1 MTLEGVQRLGLRD
14 GTRLVSHYN
23 DWETVEEVS
32 CVRDCGYRRKYRM
45 RMRQVKRWKEE
56 LFGKSFEGV
65 HWEAV
70 GCAEVVIEVERLK
83 KKLFL

>member
-1 MTLEGVQRLGLRD
+1 
-14 GTRLVSHYN
+14 
-23 DWETVEEVS
+23 
-32 CVRDCGYRRKYRM
+32 M
-45 RMRQVKRWKEE
+45 RMRRVKRWKEE

-70 GCAEVVIEVERLK
+70 GCAEVVIGVERLK